1 MSQTLEGMLV
11 RKISEKRWRK
21 FLYRRTVISE
31 KRVPFSPVRERDLF
45 FSPVR
50 EEVITFERNI
60 SDRST
65 DQKGEKER
73 KGEIMS
79 IIMLE
84 SNERK
89 LEHTQILPYY
99 RSKLQWAKHG
109 KLVIMYQHINIK
121 LLFAS
126 NTFKAI
132 SEMVEMTRTI
142 PYHPISNGLT
152 ERLNSTIISMI
163 QKAVS
168 EE

>member
-1 MSQTLEGMLV
+1 M
-11 RKISEKRWRK
+11 
-21 FLYRRTVISE
+21 ISE

-50 EEVITFERNI
+50 EEVISFERNI

-79 IIMLE
+79 IRMLE

-99 RSKLQWAKHG
+99 RLKLQSAKHG
-109 KLVIMYQHINIK
+109 KLVIIYQHINIK

-126 NTFKAI
+126 NTFKGI
-132 SEMVEMTRTI
+132 CEMVEMVKTRTI
-142 PYHPISNGLT
+142 PYHLISNGLT
-152 ERLNSTIISMI
+152 ERLNNTDNFHDPES
-163 QKAVS
+163 S
-168 EE
+168 EWGRI